1 MTRRLSIATIATDA
15 PMGAQVYQEQVAARS
30 QAALDTAADVPWT
43 VRRVIT
49 RSLRSPLAGTHRLPL
64 ARVTRAGPRT
74 RRAVGRMLYGTDSVT
89 HRMNLELPPSPHAD
103 VVTLH
108 DVVAWRFPDES
119 PPVPAAPQELRQAAA
134 VICVS
139 EFTAQEATDLLGLS
153 EVHVIPNGVDER
165 FFDAAPLSAAE
176 LAGLGLP
183 ERFVLHAGGA
193 AQRKNLAALAG
204 AWPIVRRERPELSLV
219 LSGPPHARRREMFA
233 GLEGAVLAG
242 RLPDDVMPRVVA
254 SAQAV
259 VVPSTYE
266 GFGLPALEAMAAR
279 VPVVAAATSSLPEV
293 VGDGGLLVAPDASA
307 IAEGLLTV
315 TSGDPAVD
323 RVIAVARA
331 RAGIFTWERCV
342 EAHARVWMSVG

>member
-1 MTRRLSIATIATDA
+1 
-15 PMGAQVYQEQVAARS
+15 MGAQVYQEQVAARAQS
-30 QAALDTAADVPWT
+30 ALDAVADVPWT
-43 VRRVIT
+43 VRRVIA
-49 RSLRSPLAGTHRLPL
+49 RSMRSPLAGTRRLPL
-64 ARVTRAGPRT
+64 AAVTRADPRV
-74 RRAVGRMLYGTDSVT
+74 RRLLGRMLYGTNDVT
-89 HRMNLELPPSPHAD
+89 HRMNLELPPAPHAD

-119 PPVPAAPQELRQAAA
+119 APVAAAPEELRRAAA

-139 EFTAQEATDLLGLS
+139 EFTAQEAQDLLGLTG
-153 EVHVIPNGVDER
+153 VHVIPNGVDER
-165 FFDAAPLSAAE
+165 FFDAAPLPVGDLAA
-176 LAGLGLP
+176 LGLP

-193 AQRKNLAALAG
+193 AQRKNLEALAA
-204 AWPIVRRERPELSLV
+204 AWPTVRRERPELGLV
-219 LSGPPHARRREMFA
+219 LSGPPHPRRGELFA

-242 RLPDDVMPRVVA
+242 RLPDDVMPRVLA

-307 IAEGLLTV
+307 IADGLLTV
-315 TSGDPAVD
+315 TSGDGAVD
-323 RVIAVARA
+323 RMVAVARA
-331 RAGIFTWERCV
+331 RADEFTWERCV
-342 EAHARVWMSVG
+342 AAHARVWTSVS